1 MNELDPFLST
11 SLLSEHF
18 TTVKEKELRQCSDL
32 SWVELKD
39 RAGGGPGWVSTHL
52 PLCGLSCVPHD
63 LNIDVLVIKVNVF
76 EDRTL

>member
-1 MNELDPFLST
+1 MNELDPCLST

-18 TTVKEKELRQCSDL
+18 TTVIEKELRQCSDL

-39 RAGGGPGWVSTHL
+39 GAGGGPGWVSTHL

-63 LNIDVLVIKVNVF
+63 LNIDALVLKVNVF

>member
-1 MNELDPFLST
+1 MFRSEL
-11 SLLSEHF
+11 
-18 TTVKEKELRQCSDL
+18 
-32 SWVELKD
+32 
-39 RAGGGPGWVSTHL
+39 GGAKRWSRRRSGWVSTHL